1 MLEIHSQ
8 PVIIPRVKDP
18 LSPGERLSQHGEA
31 GRGGSQAD
39 KGASESAWEHQG
51 RLHRGGEGGV
61 GLSLRLE
68 GWVGERASRQMVLS
82 GPKTQRVEEH
92 SVCLGVQ
99 ARIGDGGRGWKGP

>member
-1 MLEIHSQ
+1 MPQSL
-8 PVIIPRVKDP
+8 
-18 LSPGERLSQHGEA
+18 PGSIR
-31 GRGGSQAD
+31 
-39 KGASESAWEHQG
+39 
-51 RLHRGGEGGV
+51 EGFTEEEEV

-99 ARIGDGGRGWKGP
+99 ARIGDGGRGGWKGP